1 MSKGM
6 KIALWT
12 VSALLAAMFIFASGG
27 PKLLMPGMAK
37 PMFVKYG
44 YAAWFATFIG
54 ACEVLGGIGLLIP
67 RLAALAA
74 AGLSI
79 IMVGAIY
86 THVTHQEITH
96 AIAPLVLL
104 VLLAGVGYMR
114 IKEARA

>member
-1 MSKGM
+1 MSKGT

-12 VSALLAAMFIFASGG
+12 VSGLLAAMFIFASGG
-27 PKLLMPGMAK
+27 PKLLMPGMVK

-54 ACEVLGGIGLLIP
+54 VCEVLGGIGLLIP

-86 THVTHQEITH
+86 THVSHQEMTH
-96 AIAPLVLL
+96 AFTPLVLL
-104 VLLAGVGYMR
+104 VFLAGIGYVR
-114 IKEARA
+114 VKESRA